1 MALAHRLRPRSTDP
15 ADYQRV
21 PRPVAAMAKDFAAG
35 HHILPHSHERAQL
48 IFAAHGAML
57 IATREGSWAVP
68 PQRALWMPGG
78 VTHEIRM
85 AGDVAMRML
94 YVAETP
100 PPGWPTVRVLA
111 VSPLLREL
119 ILRACALPLFYDE
132 AGPAGR
138 LMTLIVDEIA
148 ALPTVALELPLPRDA
163 RLGRICRALSAEP
176 GDTRTL
182 ADWGR
187 EAGASPRTLARLFVK
202 ETGLTFAAW
211 RQQARLL
218 AATAMLGAGEP
229 ITRIALDL
237 GYESPSAFTAMFKR
251 TLGAPRAITS
261 AAGSGCSVSLRAVP
275 IPPLHAAQ
283 ESPPRRCRGRN
294 EEIEGEIHRPPGSV
308 LGLHR
313 RVHDAPRCLPP
324 QIQTCQRFFRV
335 TPPAVHR
342 MVLALE
348 QRGLLKRVAGK
359 ARSIRLLLPPV
370 EIPKLAR
377 HERSGACDRSL
388 A

>member
-1 MALAHRLRPRSTDP
+1 MALAPRPRSRSTDP

-21 PRPVAAMAKDFAAG
+21 PRPVAAMAKDFPAG
-35 HHILPHSHERAQL
+35 HHIVPHSHERAQL

-68 PQRALWMPGG
+68 PQRAVWMPGG

-85 AGDVAMRML
+85 AGDVAMRTL
-94 YVAETP
+94 YVRGDAAARLA
-100 PPGWPTVRVLA
+100 PTVRVLA

-119 ILRACALPLFYDE
+119 ILRACALPLSYDE

-138 LMTLIVDEIA
+138 LMTLILDEIA
-148 ALPTVALELPLPRDA
+148 ALPTVALDLPLPRDA

-182 ADWGR
+182 SDWGR

-251 TLGAPRAITS
+251 ALGAPPS
-261 AAGSGCSVSLRAVP
+261 HYFGGAGSGRSVSPRAVA
-275 IPPLHAAQ
+275 IPPIGRTDH
-283 ESPPRRCRGRN
+283 RHRG
-294 EEIEGEIHRPPGSV
+294 
-308 LGLHR
+308 
-313 RVHDAPRCLPP
+313 APL
-324 QIQTCQRFFRV
+324 Q
-335 TPPAVHR
+335 
-342 MVLALE
+342 
-348 QRGLLKRVAGK
+348 
-359 ARSIRLLLPPV
+359 
-370 EIPKLAR
+370 
-377 HERSGACDRSL
+377 
-388 A
+388 

>member
-1 MALAHRLRPRSTDP
+1 MALAPRTRLRSTDP

-21 PRPVAAMAKDFAAG
+21 PRPVAAMAKDFPAG
-35 HHILPHSHERAQL
+35 HHITPHSHERAQL

-68 PQRALWMPGG
+68 PQRAVWMPGG

-85 AGDVAMRML
+85 AGDVAMRTL
-94 YVAETP
+94 YVRADAAARLA
-100 PPGWPTVRVLA
+100 PTVRVLA

-119 ILRACALPLFYDE
+119 ILRACALPLSYDE

-138 LMTLIVDEIA
+138 LMTLILDEIA
-148 ALPTVALELPLPRDA
+148 ALPTVALDLPLPRDA

-251 TLGAPRAITS
+251 ALGAPPSHYFGGGVGVLGFAAEGTDS
-261 AAGSGCSVSLRAVP
+261 AN
-275 IPPLHAAQ
+275 
-283 ESPPRRCRGRN
+283 PRRGG
-294 EEIEGEIHRPPGSV
+294 IATTGM
-308 LGLHR
+308 
-313 RVHDAPRCLPP
+313 PR
-324 QIQTCQRFFRV
+324 T
-335 TPPAVHR
+335 
-342 MVLALE
+342 
-348 QRGLLKRVAGK
+348 G
-359 ARSIRLLLPPV
+359 
-370 EIPKLAR
+370 
-377 HERSGACDRSL
+377 
-388 A
+388 